1 MAMVSPIYRWAGR
14 ARKVPPTSL
23 GAAMMCIKA
32 LSSKPELIKTVERMP
47 KGAFTPQMSA
57 PKGAQHRVK

>member
-32 LSSKPELIKTVERMP
+32 LSSKPQLVRVPEGVP
-47 KGAFTPQMSA
+47 KGPFTLQGA
-57 PKGAQHRVK
+57 PSKGRAHRER